1 MKILNFG
8 SLNVDYVYSVD
19 YFVRAGETLKAN
31 SREVLPGGKGLNQS
45 VALARAGAQ
54 VYHAGCIGAD
64 GEFLRQLLNKKG
76 VNTEYLRTIDGMQG
90 HTIIQ
95 VDKKGENCILLYGG
109 TNRSIGDSQIDE
121 TLAHFGQG
129 DWLVLQNEVN
139 SLPRIVDAAFARGMR
154 IVLNPSPYEESLKEV
169 DFGKLSWLLVNEVE
183 ACQCS
188 GSDEPERAWDVLH
201 ARYPATPSPGSSSA
215 ALPRGVP
222 WPSACAG
229 PAWPPPSA
237 SPAWA
242 RRCPYRRWKRWNRG
256 WRSCSSFGF
265 YARQACEVIAPHACL
280 VLENHSPAASR
291 HSGIIR
297 HGQLLH
303 PALGFIG
310 DLFQLLHDAVG
321 IVLRPT
327 LFAFFTGHVFDD
339 QDTSL
344 IICQKSI
351 HTRLYSFAFTEHAH
365 IISSSS

>member
-64 GEFLRQLLNKKG
+64 GEFLRELLNKKG

-109 TNRSIGDSQIDE
+109 TNRRIGDSQIDE
-121 TLAHFGQG
+121 TLAHFDQG

-154 IVLNPSPYEESLKEV
+154 IVLNPSPYEEGLKEV

-201 ARYPATPSPGSSSA
+201 ARYPRLSVLITLGSAGSIAHAVGPDGVDTVRQQAFRADAVDTTA
-215 ALPRGVP
+215 AGDT
-222 WPSACAG
+222 
-229 PAWPPPSA
+229 
-237 SPAWA
+237 
-242 RRCPYRRWKRWNRG
+242 
-256 WRSCSSFGF
+256 FTGF
-265 YARQACEVIAPHACL
+265 
-280 VLENHSPAASR
+280 
-291 HSGIIR
+291 
-297 HGQLLH
+297 
-303 PALGFIG
+303 FIG
-310 DLFQLLHDAVG
+310 GLAEGRPLDECIRRASMASAISVTRMGAAV
-321 IVLRPT
+321 
-327 LFAFFTGHVFDD
+327 
-339 QDTSL
+339 
-344 IICQKSI
+344 SI
-351 HTRLYSFAFTEHAH
+351 PKVEEVESRLAEL
-365 IISSSS
+365 

>member
-64 GEFLRQLLNKKG
+64 GEFLRELLNKKG

-154 IVLNPSPYEESLKEV
+154 IVLNPSPYEEGLKEV

-201 ARYPATPSPGSSSA
+201 ARYPRLSVLITLGSAGSIAHAVGPDGVDTVRQQAFRADAVDTTA
-215 ALPRGVP
+215 AGDT
-222 WPSACAG
+222 
-229 PAWPPPSA
+229 
-237 SPAWA
+237 
-242 RRCPYRRWKRWNRG
+242 
-256 WRSCSSFGF
+256 FTGF
-265 YARQACEVIAPHACL
+265 
-280 VLENHSPAASR
+280 
-291 HSGIIR
+291 
-297 HGQLLH
+297 
-303 PALGFIG
+303 FIG
-310 DLFQLLHDAVG
+310 GLAEGRPLNECMRRASMASAISVTRMGAAV
-321 IVLRPT
+321 
-327 LFAFFTGHVFDD
+327 
-339 QDTSL
+339 
-344 IICQKSI
+344 SI
-351 HTRLYSFAFTEHAH
+351 PKVEEVESRLAEL
-365 IISSSS
+365 

>member
-45 VALARAGAQ
+45 VALARAGAE

-64 GEFLRQLLNKKG
+64 GEFLRELLNAKG
-76 VNTEYLRTIDGMQG
+76 VNTDYLRTIDGMQG

-121 TLAHFGQG
+121 TLAHFGPG

-154 IVLNPSPYEESLKEV
+154 IVLNPSPYEEGLKEV
-169 DFGKLSWLLVNEVE
+169 NFDKLSWLLVNEVE

-201 ARYPATPSPGSSSA
+201 ARYPGLSVLITLGRAGSIAHAVGPEGVDTVRQQAFRADAVDTTA
-215 ALPRGVP
+215 AGDT
-222 WPSACAG
+222 
-229 PAWPPPSA
+229 
-237 SPAWA
+237 
-242 RRCPYRRWKRWNRG
+242 
-256 WRSCSSFGF
+256 FTGF
-265 YARQACEVIAPHACL
+265 
-280 VLENHSPAASR
+280 
-291 HSGIIR
+291 
-297 HGQLLH
+297 
-303 PALGFIG
+303 FIG
-310 DLFQLLHDAVG
+310 GLSEGRPLAECMRRASMASAISVTRMGAAV
-321 IVLRPT
+321 
-327 LFAFFTGHVFDD
+327 
-339 QDTSL
+339 
-344 IICQKSI
+344 SI
-351 HTRLYSFAFTEHAH
+351 PKVEEVESRLAEL
-365 IISSSS
+365 

>member
-64 GEFLRQLLNKKG
+64 GEFLRELLNKKG

-109 TNRSIGDSQIDE
+109 TNRSIGDDQIDE
-121 TLAHFGQG
+121 TLAHFGPD

-154 IVLNPSPYEESLKEV
+154 IVLNPSPYEEGLKEV

-201 ARYPATPSPGSSSA
+201 ARYPRLSVLITLGSAGSIAHAVGPDGVDTVRQQAFRADAVDTTA
-215 ALPRGVP
+215 AGDT
-222 WPSACAG
+222 
-229 PAWPPPSA
+229 
-237 SPAWA
+237 
-242 RRCPYRRWKRWNRG
+242 
-256 WRSCSSFGF
+256 FTGF
-265 YARQACEVIAPHACL
+265 
-280 VLENHSPAASR
+280 
-291 HSGIIR
+291 
-297 HGQLLH
+297 
-303 PALGFIG
+303 FIG
-310 DLFQLLHDAVG
+310 GLAEGRPLNECMRRASMASAISVTRMGAAV
-321 IVLRPT
+321 
-327 LFAFFTGHVFDD
+327 
-339 QDTSL
+339 
-344 IICQKSI
+344 SI
-351 HTRLYSFAFTEHAH
+351 PKVEEVESRLAEL
-365 IISSSS
+365 

>member
-45 VALARAGAQ
+45 VALARAGAE

-64 GEFLRQLLNKKG
+64 GEFLRELLNAKG
-76 VNTEYLRTIDGMQG
+76 VNTDYLRTIDGMQG

-121 TLAHFGQG
+121 TLAHFGPG

-154 IVLNPSPYEESLKEV
+154 IVLNPSPYEEGLKEV
-169 DFGKLSWLLVNEVE
+169 NFDKLSWLLVNEVE

-201 ARYPATPSPGSSSA
+201 ARYPGLSVLITLGRAGSIAHAVGPEGVDTVRQQAFRADAVDTTA
-215 ALPRGVP
+215 AGDT
-222 WPSACAG
+222 
-229 PAWPPPSA
+229 
-237 SPAWA
+237 
-242 RRCPYRRWKRWNRG
+242 
-256 WRSCSSFGF
+256 FTGF
-265 YARQACEVIAPHACL
+265 
-280 VLENHSPAASR
+280 
-291 HSGIIR
+291 
-297 HGQLLH
+297 
-303 PALGFIG
+303 FIG
-310 DLFQLLHDAVG
+310 GLSEGRPLAECMRRASMASAISVTRMGAAV
-321 IVLRPT
+321 
-327 LFAFFTGHVFDD
+327 
-339 QDTSL
+339 
-344 IICQKSI
+344 SI
-351 HTRLYSFAFTEHAH
+351 PKVEEVESRLVEL
-365 IISSSS
+365 

>member
-8 SLNVDYVYSVD
+8 SLNVDYVYSVE

-64 GEFLRQLLNKKG
+64 GEFLRELLNKKG

-109 TNRSIGDSQIDE
+109 TNRRIGDSQIDE

-154 IVLNPSPYEESLKEV
+154 IVLNPSPYEEGLKEV

-201 ARYPATPSPGSSSA
+201 ARYPRLSVLITLGSAGSIAHAVGPDGVDTVRQQAFRADAVDTTA
-215 ALPRGVP
+215 AGDT
-222 WPSACAG
+222 
-229 PAWPPPSA
+229 
-237 SPAWA
+237 
-242 RRCPYRRWKRWNRG
+242 
-256 WRSCSSFGF
+256 FTGF
-265 YARQACEVIAPHACL
+265 
-280 VLENHSPAASR
+280 
-291 HSGIIR
+291 
-297 HGQLLH
+297 
-303 PALGFIG
+303 FIG
-310 DLFQLLHDAVG
+310 GLAEGRPLNECMRRASMASAISVTRMGAAV
-321 IVLRPT
+321 
-327 LFAFFTGHVFDD
+327 
-339 QDTSL
+339 
-344 IICQKSI
+344 SI
-351 HTRLYSFAFTEHAH
+351 PKVEEVESRLAEL
-365 IISSSS
+365 